1 MNRHRQMRVEI
12 KSIQVLPV
20 HLLTQWRV
28 LESEEDGRWVT
39 RFLGI
44 GNRRRMLVISP
55 PIRRFDPDT
64 ACGLATDGEVW
75 LLFPGEHAGK
85 SKTGYESTCD
95 ASALFVE
102 AIAIPGWRQ
111 KPRL

>member
-1 MNRHRQMRVEI
+1 MKVI
-12 KSIQVLPV
+12 IGAIYTLPQ

-44 GNRRRMLVISP
+44 GNRRHMLVMSP

-64 ACGLATDGEVW
+64 ACGLATGGEVW
-75 LLFPGEHAGK
+75 LLFPGGHAGK
-85 SKTGYESTCD
+85 TKTGYESACD

-102 AIAIPGWRQ
+102 AISIPGWR
-111 KPRL
+111 R

>member
-1 MNRHRQMRVEI
+1 MKVI
-12 KSIQVLPV
+12 IGAISTLPQY
-20 HLLTQWRV
+20 LLTQWRV
-28 LESEEDGRWVT
+28 LEAEEDGIWVT

-44 GNRRRMLVISP
+44 GNRRRMLVMSP

-64 ACGLATDGEVW
+64 ACGLATGGEVW

-85 SKTGYESTCD
+85 SNTGYEPTCD

-102 AIAIPGWRQ
+102 AISIPGWR
-111 KPRL
+111 R

>member
-1 MNRHRQMRVEI
+1 MKVI
-12 KSIQVLPV
+12 IGAICTLPQY
-20 HLLTQWRV
+20 LLTQWRV

-44 GNRRRMLVISP
+44 GNRRRMLVMSP

-64 ACGLATDGEVW
+64 ACGLAEDGEAW

-95 ASALFVE
+95 ASGLFVE
-102 AIAIPGWRQ
+102 AISIPGWR
-111 KPRL
+111 R